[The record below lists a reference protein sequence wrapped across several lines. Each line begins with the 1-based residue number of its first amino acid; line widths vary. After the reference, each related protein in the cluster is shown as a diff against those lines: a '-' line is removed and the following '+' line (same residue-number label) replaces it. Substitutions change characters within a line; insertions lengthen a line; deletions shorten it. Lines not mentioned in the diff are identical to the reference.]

1 MTEDHSWE
9 MLSCALRADNT
20 TGEELPE
27 DLCPGSKDVVDTLNG
42 AQCPLQTPETGES
55 DEVLIP
61 IRQIL

>member
-1 MTEDHSWE
+1 M
-9 MLSCALRADNT
+9 R
-20 TGEELPE
+20 ELPE